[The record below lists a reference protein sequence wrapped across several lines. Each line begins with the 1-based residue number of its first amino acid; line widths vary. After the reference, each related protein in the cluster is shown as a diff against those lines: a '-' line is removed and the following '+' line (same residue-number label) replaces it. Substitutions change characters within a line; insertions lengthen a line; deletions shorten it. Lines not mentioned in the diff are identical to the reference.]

1 MYIPYYIMMLFQ
13 IIMTKLNL
21 TLQPVY
27 EGNDIYAYNYGS
39 VTINV
44 TLDKS
49 QRCKDDYTFMLYNEQ
64 LMQLAAARSSD
75 STVTRRG
82 RNFVI
87 STYPWHIWLPGNYF
101 FLLRDSS
108 DKVLRFDICL
118 DDKATFH
125 CENPRVCLRMSDE
138 DILSGPLRDNGS
150 TWKNLSLRPGAMQL
164 KRWVIERAKRVK
176 LNALRLASN
185 MDELALNN
193 NLILCHRN
201 GHHFGPETIMLLHA
215 AGIETK
221 RCFGHC
227 HKFYDTTHNNP
238 YEELNDFFGEDSSSD
253 SDQNPLFN
261 LLHGRT
267 GKTYVFSEIDA
278 LTENGGR
285 QIMKRILA
293 NWPGINVSAVF
304 RGTQQEIDALLE
316 QYPTAGEYIPVENRL
331 SIVPYTREE
340 MIHTFFQS
348 LKDANLRLTPEAT
361 DKACRVLSEAYRQ
374 GLIVHWLMKDIR
386 EYVEK
391 HLVPKYCHN
400 VIASLG
406 KESQDETV
414 LEVQPSDIDED
425 YFLNQS
431 NAYNDAMRE
440 LHAMVG
446 LKEIKRDIT
455 TLSNRTKFF
464 QERRLMGLHSADDAT
479 FHTILTGN
487 PGTGKTT
494 VARLLGKIYHSL
506 GILSKGDVVC
516 VDRTRIIG
524 RYIGETEENMKQIL
538 KEAKGNVLFIDEAYT
553 LYAKDDERDFG
564 RHAVE
569 CLLDVLG
576 RKDPDMLVIFAGYEK
591 EMNALLSMNQG
602 LVGRFP
608 YKFHFPDYSAEELM
622 QIAGKM
628 LSKDQYELSSE
639 AQTLLLH
646 SISEAVKSNSETFA
660 NARWMEQFVR
670 NGIIPAFADR
680 IISSPHVFNK
690 TVYQRIE
697 ASDVLAAAERFCA
710 KTIEMKRRTAIG
722 FCA

>member
-1 MYIPYYIMMLFQ
+1 M
-13 IIMTKLNL
+13 
-21 TLQPVY
+21 
-27 EGNDIYAYNYGS
+27 S
-39 VTINV
+39 
-44 TLDKS
+44 S
-49 QRCKDDYTFMLYNEQ
+49 QASAK
-64 LMQLAAARSSD
+64 
-75 STVTRRG
+75 
-82 RNFVI
+82 
-87 STYPWHIWLPGNYF
+87 
-101 FLLRDSS
+101 
-108 DKVLRFDICL
+108 
-118 DDKATFH
+118 
-125 CENPRVCLRMSDE
+125 
-138 DILSGPLRDNGS
+138 
-150 TWKNLSLRPGAMQL
+150 
-164 KRWVIERAKRVK
+164 RAK
-176 LNALRLASN
+176 
-185 MDELALNN
+185 
-193 NLILCHRN
+193 
-201 GHHFGPETIMLLHA
+201 
-215 AGIETK
+215 
-221 RCFGHC
+221 
-227 HKFYDTTHNNP
+227 
-238 YEELNDFFGEDSSSD
+238 
-253 SDQNPLFN
+253 
-261 LLHGRT
+261 
-267 GKTYVFSEIDA
+267 
-278 LTENGGR
+278 
-285 QIMKRILA
+285 
-293 NWPGINVSAVF
+293 
-304 RGTQQEIDALLE
+304 
-316 QYPTAGEYIPVENRL
+316 
-331 SIVPYTREE
+331 
-340 MIHTFFQS
+340 
-348 LKDANLRLTPEAT
+348 
-361 DKACRVLSEAYRQ
+361 
-374 GLIVHWLMKDIR
+374 
-386 EYVEK
+386 
-391 HLVPKYCHN
+391 
-400 VIASLG
+400 
-406 KESQDETV
+406 TV